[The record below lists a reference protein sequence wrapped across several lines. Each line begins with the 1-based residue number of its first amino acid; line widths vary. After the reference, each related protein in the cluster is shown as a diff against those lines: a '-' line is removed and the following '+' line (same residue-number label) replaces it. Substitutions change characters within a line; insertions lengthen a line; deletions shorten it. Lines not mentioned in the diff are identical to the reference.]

1 MPCPGWR
8 RPGSLR
14 AKKGAEVGAVN
25 IRQRFWL
32 LVMDVIVLCGGFGS
46 RAYGWVL
53 QRASDA
59 TDWGDGE
66 DCSEEGW

>member
-1 MPCPGWR
+1 VITRRIPGIAVWWR
-8 RPGSLR
+8 WG
-14 AKKGAEVGAVN
+14 
-25 IRQRFWL
+25 RQRFWL

-46 RAYGWVL
+46 RAYGWTL

-66 DCSEEGW
+66 DCSGEDW